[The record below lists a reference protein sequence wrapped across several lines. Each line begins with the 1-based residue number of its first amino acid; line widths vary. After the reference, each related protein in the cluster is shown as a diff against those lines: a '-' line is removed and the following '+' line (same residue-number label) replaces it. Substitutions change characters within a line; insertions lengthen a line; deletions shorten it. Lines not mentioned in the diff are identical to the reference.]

1 MAKDQ
6 SFDIVSEVDMQE
18 VDNAYGQ
25 ARKELAQRYD
35 LKGSGAKLEFER
47 KLGAVTITAPS
58 DFVCKQVRDIL
69 ETRLI
74 RRKVDLKSLSWG
86 APQDASGGT
95 VKTVGTIVQGIDE
108 DTARRINK
116 DIKGLKLKAKVQIE
130 GTKLRVSSPSRDT
143 LQEVITFLRDQD
155 YGVPLQ
161 YVNYR

>member
-47 KLGAVTITAPS
+47 KSGAVTITAPS

-74 RRKVDLKSLSWG
+74 RRKVDMKDKVEDFIND
-86 APQDASGGT
+86 PQNVS
-95 VKTVGTIVQGIDE
+95 
-108 DTARRINK
+108 RRIMWETWR
-116 DIKGLKLKAKVQIE
+116 GVAKI
-130 GTKLRVSSPSRDT
+130 
-143 LQEVITFLRDQD
+143 
-155 YGVPLQ
+155 
-161 YVNYR
+161 